1 MCDGVVFSVLMEA
14 KCMCVS
20 SNCTTAVTCSSIMVS
35 CPSIYTR
42 LVVERERERRE
53 IAESDRERGALLTM

>member
-35 CPSIYTR
+35 CPSIYTP
-42 LVVERERERRE
+42 LVVERE

>member
-1 MCDGVVFSVLMEA
+1 
-14 KCMCVS
+14 MCVS

-35 CPSIYTR
+35 CPSIYTP
-42 LVVERERERRE
+42 LVVERERERERERRE